1 MNGILTQIRENLSFF
16 LVCVGIVGLAIAAAK
31 LMERRLPSC
40 RKTTP
45 ARRIAVVG
53 MFSAIAMVLHILD
66 FPVPFLAP
74 PFYKLRLPSCRK
86 TTPARRIAV
95 VGMFSAIAMVLHI
108 LDFPVP
114 FLAPPFYKLD
124 FSEVPVLLC
133 GFLLGPSAGITC
145 LGTKVMLKLLV
156 KGTTTAFVGDLAN
169 FVIGCT
175 LVLPAVLFYHARKS
189 KKNAVIGLILG
200 TLTMTVFGSIFNAVY
215 LIPKFSQ
222 LYGTPLDAIIS
233 MGQVIFPAVQS
244 VLGTLTMTVFGSI
257 FNAVY
262 LIPKFSQLYGTPLD
276 AIISMGQVIFPAV
289 QSVTTLA
296 LWCVAPLNL
305 LKGVMVSVLTLL
317 LYKHVE
323 KPLLRSHA

>member
-1 MNGILTQIRENLSFF
+1 MAVLFICALSLCSGRIFDEVIAMNGILTQIRENLSFF

-40 RKTTP
+40 RKT
-45 ARRIAVVG
+45 
-53 MFSAIAMVLHILD
+53 S
-66 FPVPFLAP
+66 
-74 PFYKLRLPSCRK
+74 
-86 TTPARRIAV
+86 PARRIAV

-145 LGTKVMLKLLV
+145 LGAKVMLKLLV

-175 LVLPAVLFYHARKS
+175 LILPAVLFYHAHKS
-189 KKNAVIGLILG
+189 KKNAVIGL
-200 TLTMTVFGSIFNAVY
+200 
-215 LIPKFSQ
+215 
-222 LYGTPLDAIIS
+222 
-233 MGQVIFPAVQS
+233 

-276 AIISMGQVIFPAV
+276 AIISMGQLIFPAV

-323 KPLLRSHA
+323 KPLLRTQA